1 MCLGLTCGGGESVLN
16 REIRDGLTEKVGI
29 SAKR

>member
-1 MCLGLTCGGGESVLN
+1 MCLGLVCGGRESVLN
-16 REIRDGLTEKVGI
+16 REIRDGLTGKVGI

>member
-1 MCLGLTCGGGESVLN
+1 MCVGLMCGGGESVLN
-16 REIRDGLTEKVGI
+16 REIRDGLTGKVGI